1 MFQFKNTLLNDG
13 DIKVISN
20 KFQWKYFRQDKV
32 NLLVY
37 GDYQPYFK
45 QKQKII
51 LQNFGQ
57 LAFFDLL
64 FSAF

>member
-32 NLLVY
+32 NLLVD
-37 GDYQPYFK
+37 GDYRPYFK